1 MAITYNKRQEEL
13 NNQQGKIG
21 SANPYTGMKG
31 VSQNTANNLGNYQ
44 SGYTQSKQVQKAQT
58 SLDQIQAQK
67 PQGYNSK
74 WAPEMEKILQQI
86 QNPEKF
92 KYDFN
97 GDELFKHYKDLFTQQ
112 AKQTGLDTMGNAVAL
127 SGGYGNSWAQSAGAQ
142 AEQQALLPL
151 NDKALELQQIAYQ
164 RYRDAL
170 GDKQTAYNY
179 LKDAETTDYSRY
191 QDDMN
196 QWLAER
202 EYLTGRLDTER
213 NLDLTQWQNDRDYWT
228 GLAQVEN
235 AAYNTEQERQEAIR
249 QYEKNFAESQRQYNE
264 TMAENQRQY
273 NNTLAENQRQ
283 YNETMAENKRQF
295 DANFGEGQRQFD
307 ANFGEGQR
315 QYDASLAE
323 NQRQY
328 DTTFAEEQR
337 QYNQQLAKGYV
348 EMFIQ
353 QGKIPSME
361 MMLAAGLSEAD
372 AQTLISMMRGQIPD
386 TINVN
391 VTTGGKTSGK
401 KVGDTI
407 GAAASQAASQSAANN
422 RNATATQLGGAIS
435 QAVNTNAIMEEL
447 RRRMAQ

>member
-31 VSQNTANNLGNYQ
+31 VTQNTANNLGNYQ
-44 SGYTQSKQVQKAQT
+44 SGYTQSQQVQKAQT

-74 WAPEMEKILQQI
+74 WAPEMERILQQI

-92 KYDFN
+92 KYEFN
-97 GDELFKHYKDLFTQQ
+97 GDEMWNYYKDYYTEQ
-112 AKQTGLDTMGNAVAL
+112 AKQASMNAMGNSTAL
-127 SGGYGNSWAQSAGAQ
+127 TGGYGNSWAQNAGSQ
-142 AEQQALLPL
+142 AFQQTILPL
-151 NDKALELQQIAYQ
+151 FDKGMELQQQAYN

-179 LKDAETTDYSRY
+179 LKDADTTDYSRY

-196 QWLAER
+196 KWLAER
-202 EYLTGRLDTER
+202 EYATGRLDTER

-235 AAYNTEQERQEAIR
+235 AAYNTEAERQEAIR
-249 QYEKNFAESQRQYNE
+249 QYEQNFAENQRQYNE
-264 TMAENQRQY
+264 SMAENQRQY
-273 NNTLAENQRQ
+273 NES
-283 YNETMAENKRQF
+283 MAENRRQY
-295 DANFGEGQRQFD
+295 DTTLGENQRQFD

-372 AQTLISMMRGQIPD
+372 AQTLISMMRGQMPD

-391 VTTGGKTSGK
+391 VTTGTGNPNQSKKQSGTSEGGKQQ
-401 KVGDTI
+401 V
-407 GAAASQAASQSAANN
+407 AAANN
-422 RNATATQLGGAIS
+422 LGNGVAGGFVGQATGNAAANAAI
-435 QAVNTNAIMEEL
+435 EEF
-447 RRRMAQ
+447 RRRLIQ